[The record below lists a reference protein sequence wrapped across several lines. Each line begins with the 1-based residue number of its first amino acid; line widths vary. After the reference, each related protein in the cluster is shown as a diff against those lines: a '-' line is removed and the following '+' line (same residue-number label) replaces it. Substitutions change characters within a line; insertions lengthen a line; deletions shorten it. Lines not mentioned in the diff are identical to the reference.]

1 MPAALLILG
10 VILGIAACG
19 SGPDSSAPAG
29 GRPELT
35 VGTLYAGVGA
45 FAEPSQAQLAGLR
58 FWTDEVNASGGMYVR
73 AWRRRMPVRVV
84 ALDDQG
90 SVSTAAQEY
99 LDLVQQRHVDVLVS
113 DYGSLLTSPAVPIAQ
128 QNNVYLFDPTATDPN
143 FFTTSIFGNGDSD
156 ALMVGD
162 PSDSVLPGELAG
174 AIHKLGV
181 SKIAILYDTSPFAE
195 SQSASFQNSLLG
207 EGITPVAVLPVSSP
221 TSNAAGAGGSAS
233 IGTTTNYSKQLAALS
248 PLHPGAVVEIGY
260 TQDDISFMRQ
270 LAARHASYRVVFTDN
285 AGTALSQLEASVPRC
300 ELAGT
305 YTYLAPPLLAYQHVD
320 AGLTTSQFQRQFLA
334 HPGTSGAAAADVA
347 DAIPGYTTG
356 LVVQEVLSR
365 AQGRDPGSL
374 QKAALALS
382 GSLHTL
388 DGAFRIDA
396 QGEQIG
402 EQWPVVQ
409 LRQTGSGIQPA
420 AVGSGQTPGPS
431 TAAGEATTGCGGAR

>member
-1 MPAALLILG
+1 MPAAFL
-10 VILGIAACG
+10 ILGIAACG
-19 SGPDSSAPAG
+19 PGPDSSAPAAG
-29 GRPELT
+29 HPELT

-58 FWTDEVNASGGMYVR
+58 FWADEVNASGGVYVR
-73 AWRRRMPVRVV
+73 ALRRRMPARIV

-162 PSDSVLPGELAG
+162 PSDSVLPGELAS
-174 AIHKLGV
+174 AMQKLGV
-181 SKIAILYDTSPFAE
+181 SRIAILYDTSPFAE
-195 SQSASFQNSLLG
+195 SQSAGLQNYLLG
-207 EGITPVAVLPVSSP
+207 EGITPVAALPVSSP
-221 TSNAAGAGGSAS
+221 SSNAAGAGGSAS
-233 IGTTTNYSKQLAALS
+233 IETTDYSKQLAALS
-248 PLHPGAVVEIGY
+248 ALHPDAVVEIGY
-260 TQDDISFMRQ
+260 TEDDISLMRQ
-270 LAARHASYRVVFTDN
+270 LAVSHASYRMVFTDN

-300 ELAGT
+300 ALAGT
-305 YTYLAPPLLAYQHVD
+305 YTYLAPPLLAYQHVT
-320 AGLTTSQFQRQFLA
+320 AGLTTSQFQREFLA
-334 HPGTSGAAAADVA
+334 HPESSGAAATDVA

-365 AQGRDPGSL
+365 AQGLGPGSL

-396 QGEQIG
+396 QGQQIG
-402 EQWPVVQ
+402 ELWPVVQ
-409 LRQTGSGIQPA
+409 LKQTGGGIQPA
-420 AVGSGQTPGPS
+420 AVGSVRTPGPG
-431 TAAGEATTGCGGAR
+431 TAAREATTGCGGAR